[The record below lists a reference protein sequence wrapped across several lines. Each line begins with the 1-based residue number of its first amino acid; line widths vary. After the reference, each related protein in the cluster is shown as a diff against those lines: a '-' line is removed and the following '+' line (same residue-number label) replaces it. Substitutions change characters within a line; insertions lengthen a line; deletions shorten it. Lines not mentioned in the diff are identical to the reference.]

1 MTACL
6 LSYLQ
11 NFLQQDYRS
20 VGLGIRFRHF
30 DNLVIHQSNNMFQIV
45 RKQEMARGTIIRFDI
60 NAPKIAKKV
69 KAGQFV
75 IIRVN
80 ETGERIPLTVADK
93 DPFAGIISII
103 FQVVGKSTALMRSLK
118 EGDLIKDVVGPL
130 GRAAEVENLGTV
142 LMVGGGT
149 GVAILHHVA
158 KAFKEAGNN
167 VISIMG
173 AKDLEMLILENEMTQ
188 ISDELVITTDDG
200 SYGQRGFV
208 TQPLEKYLSERDDIK
223 LVYAIGPIIMMK
235 NVVKLTKK
243 FNVKTMVSLNPIM
256 IDGTGMCGGCRVKVA
271 DETRFCCVD
280 GPDFDGAQVD
290 FDELM
295 NRNSLYMKDEK
306 DSLLFSIR

>member
-1 MTACL
+1 
-6 LSYLQ
+6 
-11 NFLQQDYRS
+11 
-20 VGLGIRFRHF
+20 
-30 DNLVIHQSNNMFQIV
+30 MFQIV

-93 DPFAGIISII
+93 DEFAGIISII
-103 FQVVGKSTALMRSLK
+103 FQVVGKTTALMRSLK

-130 GRAAEVENLGTV
+130 GRAADVENIGTV
-142 LMVGGGT
+142 VMIGGGT

-158 KAFKEAGNN
+158 KAFKEAGNY
-167 VISIMG
+167 VIGIMG
-173 AKDLEMLILENEMTQ
+173 ARDKEMLILENEMTQ
-188 ISDELVITTDDG
+188 ICDELVITTDDG

-235 NVVKLTKK
+235 NVVKLTEK
-243 FNVKTMVSLNPIM
+243 FKVKTMVSLNPIM

-280 GPDFDGAQVD
+280 GPDFDGSKVD
-290 FDELM
+290 FDELL

>member
-1 MTACL
+1 
-6 LSYLQ
+6 
-11 NFLQQDYRS
+11 
-20 VGLGIRFRHF
+20 
-30 DNLVIHQSNNMFQIV
+30 MFQIV

-93 DPFAGIISII
+93 DSFAGIITII
-103 FQVVGKSTALMRSLK
+103 FQVVGKSTALMRSLN

-130 GRAAEVENLGTV
+130 GRAAEVENMGTV
-142 LMVGGGT
+142 LMIGGGT

-158 KAFKEAGNN
+158 KAFKEAGNY
-167 VISIMG
+167 VIGIMG
-173 AKDLEMLILENEMTQ
+173 SKDKEMLILEHEMQQ
-188 ISDELVITTDDG
+188 ITDELVVTTDDG

-235 NVVKLTKK
+235 NVVKFTQK
-243 FNVKTMVSLNPIM
+243 FKVKTMVSLNPIM

-280 GPDFDGAQVD
+280 GPDFDGDKVD